1 MDNINHNIRLDNRK
15 QLYID
20 GVSDVVSFDDMTVV
34 LDTAGGR
41 LEVNGEGLHIHT
53 LCLENGKVAVE
64 GRIDELIY
72 EDGLQPKRKGLF
84 GRSGNK

>member
-15 QLYID
+15 QLFID

-34 LDTAGGR
+34 LETVGGR
-41 LEVNGEGLHIHT
+41 LEVNGERLHIQT
-53 LCLENGKVAVE
+53 LCLENGKVAIE
-64 GRIDELIY
+64 GRIDEIIY
-72 EDGLQPKRKGLF
+72 EDDSQPKKKGFF